1 MKNFDW
7 TSFTLRI
14 LVKASLSDIY
24 NSWTKSAEIERWF
37 LKDATFTDTEGNKIS
52 KDEQVKKDYSY
63 KWIWHLYDDI
73 ATGKITEANGLDFI
87 QFTFEGECLVD
98 VKLSVQKN
106 YVLVE
111 LTQKNIPT
119 DDNSMQHIR
128 LGCHNGWSFYL
139 VNLKSIYEGGIDLR
153 GKDPDFKPMLN
164 S

>member
-7 TSFTLRI
+7 TSFTIRI
-14 LVKASLSDIY
+14 LVKTSLSDIY
-24 NSWTKSAEIERWF
+24 NAWTTGSEIEKWF
-37 LKDATFTDTEGNKIS
+37 LKDASFTNTNGAKIG
-52 KDEQVKKDYSY
+52 KDEPIRKDYSY
-63 KWIWHLYDDI
+63 EWLWYLYEDK
-73 ATGKITEANGLDFI
+73 ATGKITEANGSDFI

-98 VKLSVQKN
+98 VKLSVQKD

-119 DDNSMQHIR
+119 DENSMRNIR

-153 GKDPDFKPMLN
+153 GKDTDFKPMLN
-164 S
+164 T

>member
-7 TSFTLRI
+7 TSFTIRI
-14 LVKASLSDIY
+14 LVKANLNDIY
-24 NSWTKSAEIERWF
+24 DAWTKSAEIEKWF
-37 LKDATFTDTEGNKIS
+37 LKEAIFTNTDGTKINK
-52 KDEQVKKDYSY
+52 EQSIREDYSY
-63 KWIWHLYDDI
+63 EWIWYLYDDQ
-73 ATGKITEANGLDFI
+73 ATGKIMEANGSDFI

-98 VKLSVQKN
+98 VKLSVQKD

-119 DDNSMQHIR
+119 DEKSMRHIR

-139 VNLKSIYEGGIDLR
+139 VNLKSVYEGGLDLR

-164 S
+164 T

>member
-7 TSFTLRI
+7 TSFTIRI
-14 LVKASLSDIY
+14 LVRASLSDIY
-24 NSWTKSAEIERWF
+24 NAWTRSSEIEKWF
-37 LKDATFTDTEGNKIS
+37 LKEAIFTNTDGTKIGKEESIREGYNY
-52 KDEQVKKDYSY
+52 EWRWY
-63 KWIWHLYDDI
+63 LYDDR
-73 ATGKITEANGLDFI
+73 ATGKITEANGSDFI

-119 DDNSMQHIR
+119 DENSMRNIR

-164 S
+164 T

>member
-7 TSFTLRI
+7 TSFTIRI
-14 LVKASLSDIY
+14 LVKASLKDIY
-24 NSWTKSAEIERWF
+24 NAWTKSTEIEKWF
-37 LKDATFTDTEGNKIS
+37 LKEAVFTDDKGTIIG
-52 KDEQVKKDYSY
+52 KDNPIQKDYSY
-63 KWIWHLYDDI
+63 EWIWYLYEDK
-73 ATGKITEANGLDFI
+73 ATGKIKEANGSDFI
-87 QFTFEGECLVD
+87 QFTFEGECIVD
-98 VKLSVQKN
+98 VMLSVQKD

-119 DDNSMQHIR
+119 DESSMQHIR

-139 VNLKSIYEGGIDLR
+139 VNLKSVYEGGLDLR

>member
-14 LVKASLSDIY
+14 LVKANISDIY
-24 NSWTKSAEIERWF
+24 NAWTKSTEIEKWF
-37 LKDATFTDTEGNKIS
+37 LKSATYTDTQGNKTG
-52 KDEQVKKDYSY
+52 KGQPVMKGYGYEWTWY
-63 KWIWHLYDDI
+63 LYDDI
-73 ATGKITEANGLDFI
+73 ATGKITESNGSDFI

-98 VKLSVQKN
+98 VKLSEQKD

-119 DDNSMQHIR
+119 DDNSKRNIR
-128 LGCHNGWSFYL
+128 LGCHNGWSFYM